1 MGLAGA
7 SPGSAFATRL
17 YRGFRHNQATEV
29 EPITGGLCR
38 VAAQHGV
45 SVPLLRAAAVRLR
58 VHGSRLTRRRDTAAP
73 DWHRPASTFAIG
85 IDEP

>member
-1 MGLAGA
+1 M
-7 SPGSAFATRL
+7 
-17 YRGFRHNQATEV
+17 YRVFRHNQATEV

-58 VHGSRLTRRRDTAAP
+58 VHEADLA
-73 DWHRPASTFAIG
+73 
-85 IDEP
+85 